1 MERIRFAQIKVY
13 PVKGELRLNHSR
25 LLEIL
30 YEVESFK
37 PDIVITPECFLD
49 GYVATESFVTRAN
62 IEKYA
67 INPDRSPYVKTIS
80 EWAKIN
86 NSWFIYGFTRLS
98 EEGVYN
104 SALIVNRSGDKVGIY
119 DKVHC
124 QSHDEKYLP
133 GKSLPVFK
141 SDFGLFG
148 VMICADRRWPETVR
162 SLALKGARIVF
173 NPTYGAHDTF
183 NEHMMQTRSY
193 ENEIFITFTHPE
205 QSLVTG
211 PKGEI
216 INNERSSVVDFT
228 ITDIDLSKSDIARLK
243 SLAHLK
249 GRRPNVYSL

>member
-13 PVKGELRLNHSR
+13 PVMGELRLNHSR
-25 LLEIL
+25 FLEIL

-162 SLALKGARIVF
+162 
-173 NPTYGAHDTF
+173 NPSTQPTW
-183 NEHMMQTRSY
+183 
-193 ENEIFITFTHPE
+193 
-205 QSLVTG
+205 
-211 PKGEI
+211 
-216 INNERSSVVDFT
+216 
-228 ITDIDLSKSDIARLK
+228 RLP
-243 SLAHLK
+243 LQEPAW
-249 GRRPNVYSL
+249 PA